1 MATDKWCFTRKQWDI
16 LFQDGRKR
24 NLLYKYSVYIWQIQ
38 VVLYSKAEMS
48 SSFPLYKGA
57 HKLSYF
63 TWIESRCVNSVIVW
77 KVLVSETAWSTV
89 KEFCAKSQ
97 LRAGIIATG
106 KQTGGLFVHLS
117 ALLFASLLCQKRPKD
132 FHLQYIHYSCA
143 VNNPWY
149 YMILSIRSVAGQLFQ
164 TMAGAD
170 CSGKN
175 HSALKARL
183 PRVYHHES
191 IYVEHHGD
199 WEL

>member
-1 MATDKWCFTRKQWDI
+1 MDTDKWCFTRKQWDI

-24 NLLYKYSVYIWQIQ
+24 NLLYKYSVCIWQIQ

-63 TWIESRCVNSVIVW
+63 TWIESRCVNNLIVW
-77 KVLVSETAWSTV
+77 KVLVSETAWYTV

-97 LRAGIIATG
+97 LCAGIIATG

-132 FHLQYIHYSCA
+132 SHLQYIRYSCA

-149 YMILSIRSVAGQLFQ
+149 YMILSIRSVAVI
-164 TMAGAD
+164 AD
-170 CSGKN
+170 NGWCWLWWK
-175 HSALKARL
+175 KITQ
-183 PRVYHHES
+183 P
-191 IYVEHHGD
+191 
-199 WEL
+199 